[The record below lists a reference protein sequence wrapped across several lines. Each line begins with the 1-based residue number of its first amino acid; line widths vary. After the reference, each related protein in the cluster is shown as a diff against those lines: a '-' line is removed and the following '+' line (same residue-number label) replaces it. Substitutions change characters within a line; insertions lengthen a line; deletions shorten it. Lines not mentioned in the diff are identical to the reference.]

1 MDRAI
6 GIAISQLAGTHNQ
19 DSVFMFDAVVN
30 SIDKP
35 NRMCNVTKVGGETSG
50 QLDVRLMASKD
61 DGCYVI
67 PMLDSNV
74 IVIGSN
80 NVTPFVAQF
89 SEVDSIEWLGGEN
102 DGVPLVNPLLEKLNN
117 LENLLNDLISKYNS
131 HTHTSACTAGGATT
145 LPTVTLETD
154 IITPT
159 QKQDIEHTKIKQ

>member
-19 DSVFMFDAVVN
+19 DNVFIFDAVVN

-67 PMLDSNV
+67 PIVDSNV

-80 NVTPFVAQF
+80 NVTPFIAQF

-117 LENLLNDLISKYNS
+117 LEDDINTLK
-131 HTHTSACTAGGATT
+131 SAFSNWVVIPTDGGAALKVISATWAGQQ
-145 LPTVTLETD
+145 LQ
-154 IITPT
+154 PT

>member
-19 DSVFMFDAVVN
+19 DNVFMFDAVVN

-67 PMLDSNV
+67 PMVDSNV

-80 NVTPFVAQF
+80 NVTAFVAQF
-89 SEVDSIEWLGGEN
+89 SEVESIEWLGGEN

-117 LENLLNDLISKYNS
+117 LENDINTLK
-131 HTHTSACTAGGATT
+131 SAFSSWVFLPGDGGAALKTISAT
-145 LPTVTLETD
+145 WAGQQIQPTK
-154 IITPT
+154 
-159 QKQDIEHTKIKQ
+159 KQDIEHTKIKQ

>member
-67 PMLDSNV
+67 PMADSNV

-80 NVTPFVAQF
+80 NVTPFIAQF

-117 LENLLNDLISKYNS
+117 LENDINTLK
-131 HTHTSACTAGGATT
+131 SAFSSWLVVPSDGGAALKAISATWAGQQ
-145 LPTVTLETD
+145 LQ
-154 IITPT
+154 PT

>member
-89 SEVDSIEWLGGEN
+89 SEVESIEWLGGEN
-102 DGVPLVNPLLEKLNN
+102 DGVPLVNPLIEKLNN
-117 LENLLNDLISKYNS
+117 LENDINTLK
-131 HTHTSACTAGGATT
+131 SAFSSWLVVPSDGGAALKAISATWAGQQ
-145 LPTVTLETD
+145 LQ
-154 IITPT
+154 PT

>member
-67 PMLDSNV
+67 PMVDSNV

-80 NVTPFVAQF
+80 NVTPFIAQF
-89 SEVDSIEWLGGEN
+89 SEVDNIAWLGGEN
-102 DGVPLVNPLLEKLNN
+102 DGVPLVKPLLEKINN
-117 LENLLNDLISKYNS
+117 LEKDINTLK
-131 HTHTSACTAGGATT
+131 SAFSNWVVIPTDGGAALKAISATWAGQQLQTT
-145 LPTVTLETD
+145 
-154 IITPT
+154 
-159 QKQDIEHTKIKQ
+159 QQSDIEHTKIKQ

>member
-19 DSVFMFDAVVN
+19 DSVFMFDAVIN

-67 PMLDSNV
+67 PMIDSNV

-89 SEVDSIEWLGGEN
+89 SEVESIEWLGGEN

-117 LENLLNDLISKYNS
+117 LENDINTLK
-131 HTHTSACTAGGATT
+131 SAFSSWVVVPSDGGAALKAISATWAGQQ
-145 LPTVTLETD
+145 LQ
-154 IITPT
+154 PT
-159 QKQDIEHTKIKQ
+159 QKQDIEHIKIKQ

>member
-19 DSVFMFDAVVN
+19 DSVFIFDAVVN

-35 NRMCNVTKVGGETSG
+35 NRTCNVTKVGGETSG

-67 PMLDSNV
+67 PVVDSNV

-89 SEVDSIEWLGGEN
+89 SEVESIEWLGGEN

-117 LENLLNDLISKYNS
+117 LENDINTLK
-131 HTHTSACTAGGATT
+131 SAFSSWLVVPSDGGAALKAISATWAGQQ
-145 LPTVTLETD
+145 LQL
-154 IITPT
+154 T

>member
-19 DSVFMFDAVVN
+19 DSVFIFDAVVN

-67 PMLDSNV
+67 PVLDSNV

-89 SEVDSIEWLGGEN
+89 SEVESIEWLGGEN

-117 LENLLNDLISKYNS
+117 LENDINTLKSAFSSWLVVPND
-131 HTHTSACTAGGATT
+131 GGAALKAISATWAGQQ
-145 LPTVTLETD
+145 LQ
-154 IITPT
+154 PT

>member
-19 DSVFMFDAVVN
+19 DSVFIFDAVIN
-30 SIDKP
+30 SIDKT

-67 PMLDSNV
+67 PMVDSNV

-89 SEVDSIEWLGGEN
+89 SEVESIEWLGGEN

-117 LENLLNDLISKYNS
+117 LENDINTLK
-131 HTHTSACTAGGATT
+131 SAFSSWLVVPSDGGAALKAISATWAGQQ
-145 LPTVTLETD
+145 LQ
-154 IITPT
+154 PT